1 VLVCCPDGQQD
12 AVRAA
17 LSDLSE
23 VPLALTRVGATVLT
37 S

>member
-1 VLVCCPDGQQD
+1 VCCPDGQQD

-23 VPLALTRVGATVLT
+23 VPLALARAGTSVFAT
-37 S
+37 